1 MMKIDRSLDSALDAI
16 KSSAEEKTTI
26 SGEQNLSK
34 NLLKIGFENQ
44 FQKGETTRIKNLI
57 NDSIDEYMRNID

>member
-1 MMKIDRSLDSALDAI
+1 MKIDRSLDSALEAI
-16 KSSAEEKTTI
+16 NTSAEEKTNNT
-26 SGEQNLSK
+26 GEQDLSK

-57 NDSIDEYMRNID
+57 NDSIDEYIQNID